1 MIKLL
6 VGFILGVCTI
16 VFFPDALSWFVE
28 SGIRD
33 TMIERLNS
41 L

>member
-6 VGFILGVCTI
+6 LGFILGVCTI
-16 VFFPDALSWFVE
+16 VFFPEALSYFVD
-28 SGIRD
+28 SGVRD
-33 TMIERLNS
+33 MIIERLES

>member
-1 MIKLL
+1 MIKILF
-6 VGFILGVCTI
+6 GFILGVCTV
-16 VFFPDALSWFVE
+16 VFFPEALSWFID

-33 TMIERLNS
+33 MIIERLNS

>member
-6 VGFILGVCTI
+6 FGFVLGVCTV
-16 VFFPDALSWFVE
+16 VFFPEALSWFID

-33 TMIERLNS
+33 TMIERLET

>member
-1 MIKLL
+1 MIKILF
-6 VGFILGVCTI
+6 GFILGVCTV
-16 VFFPDALSWFVE
+16 VFFPEPLSWFID

-33 TMIERLNS
+33 MMIERLNS